1 MPVAYVSA
9 ATILNS
15 SNSELELM
23 AQYSAKEL
31 ANAFRTVRGN
41 TLQIAREIP
50 EEKYDFVAAPGVR
63 SVSQLLRHVAYIDL
77 LYYDFHRDRKIA
89 TLQGYDFGALMAR
102 TGAEEAKALD
112 KAGIVALLEQRGQA
126 FAVWEESLSD
136 DFLNETFADPM
147 GQNPKSRLENLMGAK
162 EHEMHHRGQL
172 MLIQRLIGLTP
183 HLTRQREERARARA
197 SAGSATAGSR

>member
-1 MPVAYVSA
+1 
-9 ATILNS
+9 
-15 SNSELELM
+15 M
-23 AQYSAKEL
+23 AQYGAKEL

-50 EEKYDFVAAPGVR
+50 EDKYEFVAAPGVR
-63 SVSQLLRHVAYIDL
+63 SVSQMLRHVAYIDL
-77 LYYDFHRDRKIA
+77 LYYDFHRDRKIT
-89 TLQGYDFGALMAR
+89 TLQGYDFGALMTR
-102 TGAEEAKALD
+102 SGAEEAKRLD
-112 KAGIVALLEQRGQA
+112 KAAIVALLEQRGQA
-126 FAVWEESLSD
+126 FAGWEESLSD
-136 DFLNETFADPM
+136 DFLSETFTDPM

-197 SAGSATAGSR
+197 AAPTAASR